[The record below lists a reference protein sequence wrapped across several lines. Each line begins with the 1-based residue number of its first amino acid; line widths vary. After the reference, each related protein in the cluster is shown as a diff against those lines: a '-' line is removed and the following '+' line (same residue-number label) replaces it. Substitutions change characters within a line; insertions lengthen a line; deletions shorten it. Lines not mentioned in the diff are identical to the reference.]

1 MPSLSLYWIQ
11 PSAVSWG
18 PPNTLTAAGFATGG
32 TGNVAMSWRDATLN
46 GPWTNVPYQAPTD
59 PNNGSWSN
67 TIPSAD
73 TCHQFQAMVT
83 YSGMSASR
91 DYDGVA
97 LGFCSFRVIWIQ
109 PQALAGFGP
118 PGSLVVAGSAQ
129 GGPPNSQVTLWVS
142 DDTIGSGWTPLSFAP
157 IPDATGI
164 WYNAIENVNYSHQ
177 YSVYIQYNDRSSGGC
192 SYFGNGTATNCP

>member
-1 MPSLSLYWIQ
+1 
-11 PSAVSWG
+11 
-18 PPNTLTAAGFATGG
+18 LTAAGFANGG
-32 TGNVAMSWRDATLN
+32 TGNVGLTWRDATLN

-73 TCHQFQAMVT
+73 TCHQFQATVT

-109 PQALAGFGP
+109 PQSLAGFGP
-118 PGSLVVAGSAQ
+118 AGSLVVAGSAQ
-129 GGPPNSQVTLWVS
+129 GGPPNSQVTLWVR
-142 DDTIGSGWTPLSFAP
+142 DDTIGSSWAPLSFAP
-157 IPDATGI
+157 IPDSTGI

-177 YSVYIQYNDRSSGGC
+177 YSVYISYNDRSSGGC
-192 SYFGNGTATNCP
+192 SYFGNGAATNCP